1 MKNLA
6 KTGYIICLFLILAL
20 FCYFRVKPVY
30 FQTVPYTFDQG
41 RDFLKTQE
49 IVIDKQP
56 ALLGPTTGIPGV
68 NHGVWWYYFLTIPFF
83 VTNGN
88 PMGFYYFILL
98 LALAQLVLFTVFLKK
113 EFGKIASLVFA
124 ALVALGPYFI
134 KTSIFAINSVLA
146 PPALLAFLYFYY
158 KYTVKK
164 DLRILFLVGF
174 SLSMVFE
181 AEVAFGLF
189 LYPSF
194 FLAILILKRLKDF
207 LGTKKR
213 FLYFV
218 SGLLLPIAP
227 RILFELKSGFSQT
240 QLVLKYFNETSVQAS
255 KTYSEVFWE
264 RFHLLKDFFLQ
275 SFPGQIQFLMWSTL
289 CLIIIGIFFSFSNLK
304 KLRKEFFLFTL
315 ILFVGL
321 FVLSLLYKTVFWQNY
336 FEGLPYFFVVFSA
349 LSVSALLRS
358 QKTVL
363 KIIVYVY
370 VVVLILSLGTTFA
383 QELQNKESPKLEG
396 LREHMEVSKIIYA
409 DSKNDELCIKVYT
422 PPIIPHTYRYLFA
435 YFERIGKPK
444 VKEAFINDSCYL
456 ILEKDNCK
464 FLPIEV
470 NEMRECKSRQ
480 DRWKAIHVPKGSKL
494 LKEIKPND
502 HVLIEKWRGKELP

>member
-1 MKNLA
+1 MYSMKNLA

-56 ALLGPTTGIPGV
+56 ALLGPTTGISGV

-98 LALAQLVLFTVFLKK
+98 LALAQLVLFTVFLKKEFGKIASLVFAALVALGPYFIKTSIFAINSVLAPPALLAFLYFYYKK

-240 QLVLKYFNETSVQAS
+240 QLVLKYFNETSVQAY

-289 CLIIIGIFFSFSNLK
+289 CLIIIGIFFSFYNLK

-396 LREHMEVSKIIYA
+396 LREHMEVS
-409 DSKNDELCIKVYT
+409 
-422 PPIIPHTYRYLFA
+422 
-435 YFERIGKPK
+435 
-444 VKEAFINDSCYL
+444 
-456 ILEKDNCK
+456 
-464 FLPIEV
+464 
-470 NEMRECKSRQ
+470 
-480 DRWKAIHVPKGSKL
+480 
-494 LKEIKPND
+494 
-502 HVLIEKWRGKELP
+502 

>member
-1 MKNLA
+1 MYSMKNLA

-49 IVIDKQP
+49 IVIYKQP

-113 EFGKIASLVFA
+113 
-124 ALVALGPYFI
+124 
-134 KTSIFAINSVLA
+134 
-146 PPALLAFLYFYY
+146 
-158 KYTVKK
+158 
-164 DLRILFLVGF
+164 
-174 SLSMVFE
+174 
-181 AEVAFGLF
+181 
-189 LYPSF
+189 
-194 FLAILILKRLKDF
+194 DF
-207 LGTKKR
+207 LCTKKR